1 MTSGSLLTTA
11 TARPKSA
18 LHSKSKSTAILVELP
33 KSKFLLPPV
42 WNGLLIV
49 GDCPHSEGAVAA
61 PFMHSHLGALKT
73 LLKKGGFDDVS
84 GEPALLNL
92 VGVYPKN
99 GYLNQL
105 PESVFNNEKNEAI
118 EVIKKLKPRVVLIL
132 GRQTARFLKLGCGDL
147 DDERG
152 APFMFSDGIVGL
164 LSYHPKEVFR
174 QYELNIVSIADFT
187 KAHKLLVEGWKD
199 DSAEWNILHTPTFKE
214 ACEFLHKFYEQR
226 SVLGCD
232 IETNFVSQRMTCI
245 AFAYDT
251 RSAVCIPFAIP
262 TGRYWSEHEE
272 KIIWKL
278 LARVLENC
286 PLVGHNAVHFDHW
299 VLATKHKI
307 LAHFVSDTMFATW
320 EVYCEMPKSLAFCN
334 SLYLLNPYW
343 KGVLKDARSGKI
355 DYREEFKYC
364 AKDTIV
370 TLQSGVALKQELAEM
385 QPGSLA
391 HYRFNIRVSRAF
403 QYMSVRGVDFDKPL
417 RDKRVKDLTEQ
428 SVQMQEQLNIV
439 VGRPIN
445 VNSSKQM
452 KTWLYDE
459 LKLPVKYKE
468 KKDEY
473 GDIEMRET
481 QDYLTMLYLA
491 RQFPSKPELMLA
503 AKLRKLRK
511 RISSLSAIE
520 TRPDGRVSWT
530 FNVVGTETG
539 RASGYKPLDG
549 FGVQPQNVDR
559 RDRDLF
565 LAGEGYDWVKA
576 DLEGADSWTVAA
588 QLVSLGDNRMMEDLL
603 GGIKPAVALTMAFL
617 FGRHLISASIEE
629 LLTYTA
635 KFKSVKKQEEAT
647 RGPGRTTYDAMK
659 AVSHGSNYCMGP
671 TTTHQNIFKKT
682 DGDLFVP
689 IEQCKA
695 AQALYEQR
703 YKGLNKLHE
712 RMVSLL
718 SSHGFLDSFSG
729 NRRYFFGRRDNA
741 TVREMVAQLP
751 QSHTTLATNQLFER
765 ALHWLGNRLNNQ
777 SLRLLLEPLNQV
789 HDEAC
794 LASPTVERDRAREAF
809 LKMSTNKMSCW
820 GVEFSI
826 PFEANYG
833 PNWGACEEEF
843 I

>member
-1 MTSGSLLTTA
+1 MD
-11 TARPKSA
+11 
-18 LHSKSKSTAILVELP
+18 LP
-33 KSKFLLPPV
+33 KSKFILPPV

-49 GDCPHSEGAVAA
+49 GDCPYNESAVAA

-73 LLKKGGFDDVS
+73 LLAKAGFDKIA

-92 VGVYPKN
+92 VGVFPKN

-105 PESVFNNEKNEAI
+105 PESVYQNEKAQTI
-118 EVIKKLKPRVVLIL
+118 DIIKQLKPKVMLVL
-132 GRQTARFLKLGCGDL
+132 GRQTARALKLGILDL

-152 APFMFSDGIVGL
+152 APFMWNETTVGL

-174 QYELNIVSIADFT
+174 QYELNIISIADFT
-187 KAHKLLVEGWKD
+187 KARRILVEGWKN
-199 DSAEWNILHTPTFKE
+199 DSADWNIIYQPSFKE
-214 ACEFLHKFYEQR
+214 ACEYLHKFYDAR
-226 SVLGCD
+226 AVLGCD
-232 IETNFVSQRMTCI
+232 IETNFVSQRMTCV
-245 AFAYDT
+245 AFAWNSI
-251 RSAVCIPFAIP
+251 SAICIPLAIP

-272 KIIWKL
+272 KIIWRL

-307 LAHFVSDTMFATW
+307 LPHFIADTMFATW

-334 SLYLLNPYW
+334 SLYLMNPYW
-343 KGVLKDARSGKI
+343 KGVLKEARSGKI

-370 TLQSGVALKQELAEM
+370 TLQSANALKAELGEM
-385 QPGSLA
+385 REGSLE

-403 QYMSVRGVDFDKPL
+403 QYMSVRGVDFNKTL
-417 RDKRVKDLTEQ
+417 RDSRVKELAAE
-428 SVQMQEQLNIV
+428 SVVMQDKLNIV
-439 VGRPIN
+439 VGRTIN
-445 VNSSKQM
+445 VRSPKQM

-468 KKDEY
+468 KKDEF

-503 AKLRKLRK
+503 AKLRKLYK

-539 RASGYKPLDG
+539 RAAGYKPLDG
-549 FGVQPQNVDR
+549 YGVQPQNVDR

-565 LAGEGYDWVKA
+565 LAGPGYDWIKA

-588 QLVSLGDNRMMEDLL
+588 QLVSLGDTRMMEDLL
-603 GGIKPAVALTMAFL
+603 GGIKPAVALTIAFL
-617 FGRHLISASIEE
+617 FGRHLIKASIDE
-629 LLTYTA
+629 LLTYA
-635 KFKSVKKQEEAT
+635 PRFKDAMKAEKKL

-671 TTTHQNIFKKT
+671 QTTHQNIFKKT

-689 IEQCKA
+689 VEQCKA
-695 AQALYEQR
+695 AQNLYEQR
-703 YKGLNKLHE
+703 YRGLEKLHE
-712 RMVSLL
+712 RMVGLL
-718 SSHGFLDSFSG
+718 GSHGFLDSYSG
-729 NRRYFFGRRDNA
+729 NRRYFFGRRDNS
-741 TVREMVAQLP
+741 TVRQMVAHLP

-765 ALHWLGNRLNNQ
+765 AMHWDGNRLFVGRPN
-777 SLRLLLEPLNQV
+777 LLLEPLNQV

-794 LASPTVERDRAREAF
+794 LASPTVERERARDVF
-809 LKMSTNKMSCW
+809 RKMSQNKMECW

-833 PNWGACEEEF
+833 TNWGDCEEEF
-843 I
+843 V